1 MEKPKVRYLEVQPYG
16 DKFLLTDPLGVSESV
31 IVTREFLILMSLMDG
46 TRTKNDIKADFLR
59 ITGEILKEEELS
71 KIIRSLDEGLYLLS
85 DRFKKKVEE
94 IKENMLKEGVR
105 KPSHAGG
112 AYPEEEDK
120 LRRFLEESLKGEA
133 KERPKGILVPHMDL
147 RVARETYG
155 AVYGRIERSWVR
167 RVLILGVSHYFHETP
182 LSVCPLDFETPIG
195 RVEVDREVIERMRK
209 FLEHDIYHDLLSHIR
224 EHSIEFQTLY
234 VKLLFPEAKIIP
246 VIVSYGD
253 KDTLRS
259 YAEKILKAVGE
270 TEGLLVVSSVD
281 MSHVGKKFGDPFSYD
296 PSFRDKEYISLLS
309 ELKNEEAFDLL
320 LKDENRTR
328 IDGQFTNFVFIE
340 IIKLLGSKGGEL
352 VDYRVYHEGPT
363 DSKVSYAGIVFF

>member
-31 IVTREFLILMSLMDG
+31 IVTRELLILMSLMDG

-112 AYPEEEDK
+112 AYPEEGKK
-120 LRRFLEESLKGEA
+120 LRKFLEESLKGEA

-155 AVYGRIERSWVR
+155 AVYGRIERSWVK

-195 RVEVDREVIERMRK
+195 RVEVDREVLGRMEDL
-209 FLEHDIYHDLLSHIR
+209 FEHDIYHDLLSHIR

-296 PSFRDKEYISLLS
+296 PSLRDKEYISLLS

-328 IDGQFTNFVFIE
+328 IDGQFTNFVFVE
-340 IIKLLGSKGGEL
+340 IMKLLGSSGGKL